1 VRYIVP
7 AAYSP
12 QEIAVSYLRIALAA
26 ALLLPCQ
33 ALAGNFNRQAIIIS
47 MYTVQCN
54 PTGFVAAMAGASAS
68 ASARCSEYVMVSE
81 TVEYRI
87 RPHKHQMLLPVGE
100 PVNFSFAKSHLLVRP
115 DDGDEDYEFEV
126 ISMELS
132 DTGAAATATRR
143 AHANAR

>member
-1 VRYIVP
+1 
-7 AAYSP
+7 
-12 QEIAVSYLRIALAA
+12 LF
-26 ALLLPCQ
+26 PCQ
-33 ALAGNFNRQAIIIS
+33 SLAGNFNRQPIVIS

-54 PTGFVAAMAGASAS
+54 PTGFVAAMAGASVS

-100 PVNFSFAKSHLLVRP
+100 PVKFSFSRSHLLVRA

-132 DTGAAATATRR
+132 DAGAAAALTKRT
-143 AHANAR
+143 HASAR